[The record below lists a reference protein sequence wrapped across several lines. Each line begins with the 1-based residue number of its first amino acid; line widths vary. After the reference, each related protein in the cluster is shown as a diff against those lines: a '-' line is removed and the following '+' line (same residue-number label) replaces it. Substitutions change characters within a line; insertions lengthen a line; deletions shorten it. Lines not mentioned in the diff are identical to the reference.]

1 MELEEELK
9 ERQVVKKI
17 RGLFLDTDHQALRK
31 MYIHTNLATRKFH
44 EVWSDWWTTGIPPR
58 LEVDMIMVFEEE
70 SNSSKVFLSGVEVKY
85 FRSKKN
91 NFYEGLQQILAFGLF
106 GFDSLILWHIF
117 SENMENKDIEEYVKP
132 VKEIVEGFDL
142 PIVYIATKLTKDMKF
157 EFFYPL
163 ALYSSAKVNADRL
176 IGFLK
181 ELSTEK
187 RNPLLKE
194 DEIEKRKKTMKLI
207 LRIPV

>member
-9 ERQVVKKI
+9 EKQVVKKI
-17 RGLFLDTDHQALRK
+17 RDLFLDADRPALRK
-31 MYIHTNLATRKFH
+31 MFIHTNLATRKFH

-70 SNSSKVFLSGVEVKY
+70 SDSSKVFISGVEVKY

-163 ALYSSAKVNADRL
+163 ELYSSAKVDANHLLRSL
-176 IGFLK
+176 RNQSLK
-181 ELSTEK
+181 T
-187 RNPLLKE
+187 RNPLLRE

-207 LRIPV
+207 LKIPV